1 MKRADSRRDKF
12 DQGRPYA
19 VGYGKPPSASQFR
32 PGQSG
37 NVKGRPKGRKNLKT
51 LIKQAMTAMI
61 TVQEGSSG
69 RHVTKL
75 EGVVLR
81 QLQNALKGND
91 RSAMAVIKMASEMG
105 LLEDTPDASSA
116 ESDLSAADERIL
128 KELLV
133 HRRGAK
139 RR

>member
-1 MKRADSRRDKF
+1 MKRANSRRDKY
-12 DQGRPYA
+12 DQGRPYT

-51 LIKQAMTAMI
+51 LIKRAMTAMI

-105 LLEDTPDASSA
+105 LLEDAPDASSN

-128 KELLV
+128 KELLA
-133 HRRGAK
+133 HRHGVK